1 MHSLNQVFKKE
12 NLNLTNYKSYN
23 DTLFCVFKNSNIKGK
38 ITLPK
43 KFDLTR
49 YQKKLIKLKKIFF
62 DLLNKK
68 AKFGIHGAN
77 FGVFN
82 ILFLLGLSEDKR
94 IKIFDSDKGKVG
106 KYFGSKNIKIK
117 KAYSNE
123 YKKLDI
129 LIISALSFIKEIK
142 KEIKIKRINFKKIQ
156 TL

>member
-1 MHSLNQVFKKE
+1 MIHFFVFLKTQHKKA
-12 NLNLTNYKSYN
+12 
-23 DTLFCVFKNSNIKGK
+23 K

-82 ILFLLGLSEDKR
+82 ILF
-94 IKIFDSDKGKVG
+94 
-106 KYFGSKNIKIK
+106 Y
-117 KAYSNE
+117 
-123 YKKLDI
+123 
-129 LIISALSFIKEIK
+129 
-142 KEIKIKRINFKKIQ
+142 
-156 TL
+156 